1 MKYRVGR
8 PGRCFVVRL
17 EDGDAVLDEL
27 VRLAKSE
34 QVRAAVFYLVGG
46 LKEGRI
52 VVGPETEEMPPEP
65 VWRTIDESH
74 ETLGIGTIF
83 WQGDEPKVH
92 FHGAYGKR
100 DTVRVGCLRD
110 LATTFIILEAI
121 VMEIE
126 GVEVERRLDPV
137 TNMTLLKIE

>member
-27 VRLAKSE
+27 TGLAKKE
-34 QVRAAVFYLVGG
+34 QIRAAVFYLVGG
-46 LKEGRI
+46 LKEGHI
-52 VVGPETEEMPPEP
+52 VVGPERDEMPPEP

-74 ETLGIGTIF
+74 ETLGVGTIF
-83 WQGDEPKVH
+83 RQGDEPKIH

-126 GVEVERRLDPV
+126 GIEAERQLDPV
-137 TNMTLLKIE
+137 TNMTLLAIE